1 VSRDSQKS
9 SVKFDPSSEPNFDPK
24 LGVRSLGDLTFS
36 YDEGVFGPQPEFR
49 RLDDIRRSLRDPSC
63 DGPDPVYSIVMDVGR
78 REHKDEL
85 ARRMLLFGVVV
96 YAAGQLGEEP
106 VRSQG
111 HIHAVAP
118 HCGWSTPELFE
129 IWEGRAIIYAQE
141 NASADD
147 DPGRCFAVTAEPG
160 DKIVVPPG
168 WAHAVINADPKSRMM
183 FGAWCDRQYGFVYDA
198 IRAHHGL
205 AWFPILDGEQ
215 RIRWEPNPSY
225 RSGDLSIRRPRSYP
239 ELGLDPSIPI
249 YEQFANE
256 PESVQWVSEPAR
268 VASTWADFEM

>member
-1 VSRDSQKS
+1 VNRDRQQS
-9 SVKFDPSSEPNFDPK
+9 SAKFDPK
-24 LGVRSLGDLTFS
+24 LGVRSHADDLTFS
-36 YDEGVFGPQPEFR
+36 YNEGVFGPQPELR
-49 RLDDIRRSLRDPSC
+49 RLDSIRRSLRDPSC
-63 DGPDPVYSIVMDVGR
+63 DGPDPVYSIVMGVGR
-78 REHKDEL
+78 REHSDEL

-141 NASADD
+141 SAGD
-147 DPGRCFAVTAEPG
+147 DPGRCVAITAGPG
-160 DKIVVPPG
+160 DKVVVPPG
-168 WAHAVINADPKSRMM
+168 WAHAVINADPENHMT

-205 AWFPILDGEQ
+205 AWFPILDGQ
-215 RIRWEPNPSY
+215 QKIHWEANPSY
-225 RSGDLSIRRPRSYP
+225 QSSDLSIRGARAYL
-239 ELGLDPSIPI
+239 ELGLDPSLPI
-249 YEQFANE
+249 YEQFAKD
-256 PESVQWVSEPAR
+256 PDSVQWVSEPAS
-268 VASTWADFEM
+268 VARLWPNFEM

>member
-1 VSRDSQKS
+1 MSRDSQKS
-9 SVKFDPSSEPNFDPK
+9 SFKVDRKFDEVRAKFDPK
-24 LGVRSLGDLTFS
+24 LGVRSHAGDLAFS

-49 RLDDIRRSLRDPSC
+49 RLDQIRRSLRDPSC

-78 REHKDEL
+78 REHNDEL

-141 NASADD
+141 SADD
-147 DPGRCFAVTAEPG
+147 DPGTLLRR
-160 DKIVVPPG
+160 DG
-168 WAHAVINADPKSRMM
+168 WA
-183 FGAWCDRQYGFVYDA
+183 G
-198 IRAHHGL
+198 
-205 AWFPILDGEQ
+205 
-215 RIRWEPNPSY
+215 
-225 RSGDLSIRRPRSYP
+225 
-239 ELGLDPSIPI
+239 
-249 YEQFANE
+249 
-256 PESVQWVSEPAR
+256 
-268 VASTWADFEM
+268 

>member
-1 VSRDSQKS
+1 MSRDRQKS
-9 SVKFDPSSEPNFDPK
+9 SLKFDRKFDPQ
-24 LGVRSLGDLTFS
+24 LGVRSHAGDLTFS

-49 RLDDIRRSLRDPSC
+49 RLDQIRRSLRDPSC
-63 DGPDPVYSIVMDVGR
+63 AGPDPVYSIVMDVGR
-78 REHKDEL
+78 LEHRDEL
-85 ARRMLLFGVVV
+85 TRRMLLFGVVV

-141 NASADD
+141 SADD
-147 DPGRCFAVTAEPG
+147 DPGRCFAVTAGPG
-160 DKIVVPPG
+160 DKVVVPPG
-168 WAHAVINADPKSRMM
+168 WAHAVINADPETHMM

-205 AWFPILDGEQ
+205 AWFPILDGQ
-215 RIRWEPNPSY
+215 QKIRWEPNPSY
-225 RSGDLSIRRPRSYP
+225 RSSALSIRVARAYP
-239 ELGLDPSIPI
+239 ELGLDPSIHI
-249 YEQFANE
+249 YEQFASD

-268 VASTWADFEM
+268 VAKVWSGFEM